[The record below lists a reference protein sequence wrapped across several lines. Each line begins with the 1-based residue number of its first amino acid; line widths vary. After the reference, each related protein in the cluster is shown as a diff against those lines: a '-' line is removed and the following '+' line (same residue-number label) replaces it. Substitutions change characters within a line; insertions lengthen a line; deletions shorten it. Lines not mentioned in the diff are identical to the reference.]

1 MKTMRARLLM
11 LLVLAALVS
20 APVGVSPSWAGG
32 HRASRGAPPIVVLPR
47 RAAGPMS
54 GEPDSGGNSAP
65 RPGVQPAYTVVGVNP
80 WLLQLWYQ
88 WWLEQQAKVGEHN

>member
-20 APVGVSPSWAGG
+20 APPGVRTSWAGG
-32 HRASRGAPPIVVLPR
+32 HRAARGPQPIVGLPR
-47 RAAGPMS
+47 GTAGPMA

-65 RPGVQPAYTVVGVNP
+65 RPGVQPATLVVGVSP

-88 WWLEQQAKVGEHN
+88 WLVEQQARVGQHN